1 MTSQEPAQPVPG
13 RPAHSPYAAQ
23 VRHETLAVRRAR
35 TAQDRAA
42 DGITRFAGSMSFV
55 YLHVGWFAVWILLNV
70 GLLGSALVFDDF
82 PYGLL
87 TLVVSLEAIFLSTFV
102 MISQNREAARA
113 DIRAQLDFETNLRA
127 EVLVYAIAKHTGV
140 DLAMVNATIDTE
152 IARTR
157 SELASGGGSPAYSP
171 VD

>member
-1 MTSQEPAQPVPG
+1 M
-13 RPAHSPYAAQ
+13 
-23 VRHETLAVRRAR
+23 
-35 TAQDRAA
+35 
-42 DGITRFAGSMSFV
+42 
-55 YLHVGWFAVWILLNV
+55 
-70 GLLGSALVFDDF
+70 FDDF
-82 PYGLL
+82 PFGLL

-102 MISQNREAARA
+102 MISQNRESSRA

-140 DLAMVNATIDTE
+140 DLAKVNATIDTE

-157 SELASGGGSPAYSP
+157 SELASGGGSPAYSQ

>member
-1 MTSQEPAQPVPG
+1 MTAEEPTQPASG
-13 RPAHSPYAAQ
+13 QPAHVPYASK
-23 VRHETLAVRRAR
+23 VRHETLALRRAR

-55 YLHVGWFAVWILLNV
+55 YLHIGWFAFWILLNV

-82 PYGLL
+82 PFGLL

-102 MISQNREAARA
+102 MISQNRESSRA

-140 DLAMVNATIDTE
+140 DLAKVNATIDTE

-157 SELASGGGSPAYSP
+157 SELASGGGSPAYSQ